1 MSSFSNY
8 GSSKYWDERYESD
21 SCTPFEWYQTYD
33 SLQQFL
39 HPNVLSPS
47 KNPAKESSVEFPTK
61 SQSKVLIVG
70 CGSSRFGEQMMQ
82 DGWIGGITNVD
93 NSQVCIDQAKKRNN
107 NDGMYRKIQ
116 AKLNR
121 ETREANAKIQEDSR
135 DETPSLHNSDNTAK
149 QQRFTT
155 PSVSKGSGKRSS
167 DSNLCI
173 PKMVYECADVT
184 KSFPYPDSSFDLI
197 INKGAMD
204 SILCSNGA
212 MMNTKKMMKE
222 CSRLLKDHGS
232 MIVVSHGKPDDRLL
246 YFENEEQWW
255 NGGVRVYKVEKPNIG
270 ALVAASG
277 SKFHFI
283 YLASK

>member
-8 GSSKYWDERYESD
+8 GTAKYWDERYERD
-21 SCTPFEWYQTYD
+21 NCTPFEWYQTYD

-47 KNPAKESSVEFPTK
+47 KNPAKQSSLECPAK
-61 SQSKVLIVG
+61 DQSKVLIVG
-70 CGSSRFGEQMMQ
+70 CGSSRFGEHMMQ

-93 NSQVCIDQAKKRNN
+93 YSQVCIDQIKKRNN

-121 ETREANAKIQEDSR
+121 EKREAKVKLQEDSR
-135 DETPSLHNSDNTAK
+135 DEVPSLHDGDKITKETKSTS
-149 QQRFTT
+149 RR
-155 PSVSKGSGKRSS
+155 SGKRNS
-167 DSNLCI
+167 DSKLCVQ
-173 PKMVYECADVT
+173 KMLYECADIT

-197 INKGAMD
+197 INKGTMD
-204 SILCSNGA
+204 SILCSDGA
-212 MMNTKKMMKE
+212 LTNTKNMMKE

-246 YFENEEQWW
+246 YFENDEQWW
-255 NGGVRVYKVEKPNIG
+255 NGGVRVYKVEKPNVG

-277 SKFHFI
+277 SQFHFI
-283 YLASK
+283 YIASK